1 MSMKALSTRLAALER
16 QLPRPQSHRVIRL
29 VCNDGDEAAAHALA
43 KAKGFDEAGDTYI
56 IRRIVP
62 APGQSCAPRE
72 PRVIAKSGVWGP
84 TS

>member
-1 MSMKALSTRLAALER
+1 
-16 QLPRPQSHRVIRL
+16 
-29 VCNDGDEAAAHALA
+29 LA
-43 KAKGFDEAGDTYI
+43 KAKGFDEAGDTCI

-62 APGQSCAPRE
+62 TPGQSCAPRE

>member
-1 MSMKALSTRLAALER
+1 MSMKTLSTRLAALER

-43 KAKGFDEAGDTYI
+43 KAKGFDEAGDTCI

-84 TS
+84 AS